1 MLGVPATVSRI
12 TRAWAKWRGSAS
24 LLASRV
30 TSWLPTNVSGRNAA
44 AKLSCRSSAQAS
56 SKKVAVVQGA
66 PDGLPQLVLGHAVQ
80 AALADRRDVIA
91 VDQLAGEPRLRVI
104 AAHPAGDGTPES
116 QRHRLPRP
124 QPPSVNAACQPMA
137 QHARDIVLHRGLAVV
152 ECHQAAVSLE
162 VRVPEPVGAAGLEV
176 QPKPGRVA

>member
-104 AAHPAGDGTPES
+104 AAHPAGDGTPER
-116 QRHRLPRP
+116 QRHRVRASSRQPSAPRSSQWP
-124 QPPSVNAACQPMA
+124 
-137 QHARDIVLHRGLAVV
+137 
-152 ECHQAAVSLE
+152 
-162 VRVPEPVGAAGLEV
+162 
-176 QPKPGRVA
+176 

>member
-56 SKKVAVVQGA
+56 SKK
-66 PDGLPQLVLGHAVQ
+66 LPSFRELQMAFHSSYWVTLS
-80 AALADRRDVIA
+80 RPPSR
-91 VDQLAGEPRLRVI
+91 I
-104 AAHPAGDGTPES
+104 AATKPPLDGFGDGGA
-116 QRHRLPRP
+116 RLLK
-124 QPPSVNAACQPMA
+124 AAHSIVGERQV
-137 QHARDIVLHRGLAVV
+137 VLHLRPFRG
-152 ECHQAAVSLE
+152 
-162 VRVPEPVGAAGLEV
+162 
-176 QPKPGRVA
+176 